1 MQATLAGM
9 SVGHGLIGAGLITAM
24 VIGGHDAVPAH
35 TPPPEPPEIIFS
47 ELEPADFDPG
57 PRHVV
62 IISED
67 GMRADAL
74 TPRIAPRHFELMAE
88 GAYAVDA
95 TTIEQ
100 AATLP
105 AHASMLSGV
114 PAEMHHMVWDAYKPN
129 NGFIQVPTV
138 FSAATERGLTSA
150 MFLGKKKLLHL
161 ATPGTVD
168 YVDLPGHLCQYL
180 VEHAASFFVEHRPAL
195 MFVHFT
201 DPDDLGHSVGWMTPE
216 YLTAVT
222 ESDRCL
228 GRMLAAIDASGVRDS
243 TVVIVTAD
251 HGGHD
256 RTHWNGKL
264 DSDRLI
270 PWIIRGPGIAPRTVI
285 DGPVVTTDTAA
296 TALAALGLPPL
307 PGMTGRAQFF
317 GRRH

>member
-1 MQATLAGM
+1 M
-9 SVGHGLIGAGLITAM
+9 SVAHGLLGAGLITAM
-24 VIGGHDAVPAH
+24 VIGGHDTVPARTP
-35 TPPPEPPEIIFS
+35 TPPVVEPVVS
-47 ELEPADFDPG
+47 ELDPSAFLAE

-67 GMRADAL
+67 GLRADAL
-74 TPRIAPRHFELMAE
+74 SPDVAPNHFALMAQ
-88 GAYAVDA
+88 GAYARDA

-114 PAEMHHMVWDAYKPN
+114 PAELHRMLWDAYRPR
-129 NGFIQVPTV
+129 NGFIGVPTV
-138 FSAATERGLTSA
+138 FSAATDHGLPNA
-150 MFLGKKKLLHL
+150 MFLGKRKLVHL

-168 YVDLPGHLCQYL
+168 YVDIPGHLCRYL
-180 VEHAASFFVEHRPAL
+180 VDPAARFFVEHRPSL

-201 DPDDLGHSVGWMTPE
+201 DPDDVGHGVGWMTPE
-216 YLTAVT
+216 YFAAVR

-228 GRMLAAIDASGVRDS
+228 GRLLAAIDGTDAAAS

-251 HGGHD
+251 HGGHE

-264 DSDRLI
+264 DSDRRI
-270 PWIIRGPGIAPRTVI
+270 PWIIRGPGIEPRTVI

-296 TALAALGLPPL
+296 TALAALGIPPL

-317 GRRH
+317 ARRY